1 MQKLSRSLI
10 ALGGLAAL
18 AACGD
23 DVSVTPPTPPA
34 VAVVGVTVSPQTLTL
49 RIGESATLG
58 VSVETT
64 GGAATTVTW
73 TSSTPSVAT
82 VSAAGAVTAVAAG
95 NTTVR
100 ATSTADASKSGAAQ
114 VTVLANAVRSV
125 TVSPQSLSL
134 QVGQTA
140 TPVAT
145 VDRDAGVAGTVTWAS
160 NAAGVATVSTAGLIT
175 AVAPGTAIITATSTV
190 DATKSAALAVTV
202 VPVPNNLIGLSVA
215 PTNAN
220 LGVGG
225 TVQLVPS
232 ATTSGSPA
240 VTYTYASSNTGVATV
255 SNSGLVTAVG
265 NGTAVITTTA
275 TTSTNSLSV
284 ATTINVASASVSI
297 LSITT
302 GALNTPVN
310 IANVAGQIEV
320 TMNISAGNQT
330 LDSVRVRLGNQ
341 PAATQGF
348 TVNGAPNAPVT
359 LSINTAAYAI
369 NADSSSTVR
378 YLNGQ
383 TGVTA
388 DLFVRGA
395 SGPTASNT
403 ITINLNNTDTF
414 HARWTLPAN
423 SAASAAGFIWYG
435 GPNTFSRINAIPVM
449 YSGNTVTSATLHMDD
464 FSVAGNAPLCLV
476 NGTTTGATTVTDAT
490 APFTGDF
497 SCSGVTNTT
506 VQPGVAASLRADGN
520 SGPTGVGANAAA
532 GFHTTLFANAAIL
545 TASNAAAPNIAPV
558 RIDVAAP
565 VFAVAPSL
573 TNALV
578 AGQITGWVNAAT
590 VLGSTSAIFT
600 TANVTD
606 AGVGLNATRTL
617 THQYQGCPYQ
627 ATTANKVWVGYDGT
641 GNTIPECATD
651 FTGGATPGPYE
662 ARAQETDRLG
672 NVGTSPISGRFGVD
686 KTAPTVRWGAAT
698 SAANSVS
705 ATTRTFQSEAFD
717 DRAGFLQITAP
728 GTQTL
733 AAHNHFL
740 ARASGAT
747 PTGVCAVGTTPT
759 GGIGT
764 AFVTA
769 PACGRVADN
778 AAAYVVLGDGFNQG
792 NAVVINTA
800 GYATYNSAWT
810 DQAGNTSV
818 LGTRIV
824 AVDPALPSVTGLNV
838 PAGITATTFP
848 AFALTYTDDVEGT
861 DYSFGL
867 NYPAVGVTRYPR
879 KNQNTTFDDVI
890 STPGQFTFTSP
901 YGLPFVRRIEIVC
914 SAAAAPSAN
923 CAGANQVQ
931 PSVAGTN
938 PTDATAKPD
947 QVQGT
952 AFDVL
957 GSASAPFSSSPFV
970 AILAGNVQNGTN
982 FEAWNAANAA
992 NAIGTWSIIPLAAG
1006 FNAGAGLKA
1015 QVVTTSNS
1023 TNAPF
1028 ARVDFYRVNAG
1039 EWYYF
1044 GSSTSAVPGNN
1055 TTNRFWTYLFS
1066 GTPANT
1072 PFNTTAQAGASAGDI
1087 FIAVGVT
1094 SAGDG
1099 LSTLSTILVP

>member
-359 LSINTAAYAI
+359 LSINTAAYTI

-414 HARWTLPAN
+414 HARWTLPAT
-423 SAASAAGFIWYG
+423 SATSATGFIWYG
-435 GPNTFSRINAIPVM
+435 GPNTFTRINAIPVM
-449 YSGNTVTSATLHMDD
+449 YSGNTVTSATIHMD
-464 FSVAGNAPLCLV
+464 NANVFGQDAACLV
-476 NGTTTGATTVTDAT
+476 NGTTTGAVTVTDAT

-497 SCSGVTNTT
+497 SCSGVTLTA
-506 VQPGVAASLRADGN
+506 VQPGVLNSLRADGN
-520 SGPTGVGANAAA
+520 AGPGAVGAVNGA
-532 GFHTTLFANAAIL
+532 GHTILFANAAIL

-558 RIDVAAP
+558 RIDVQAP
-565 VFAVAPSL
+565 SFAVAPSL

-590 VLGSTSAIFT
+590 VLGSTTAVFT

-617 THQYQGCPYQ
+617 THQYQGCPFVS
-627 ATTANKVWVGYDGT
+627 TTASKVWVSYDGT

-672 NVGTSPISGRFGVD
+672 NLGTSGNSGRFGVD
-686 KTAPTVRWGAAT
+686 KTAPTTRWGTAT

-705 ATTRTFQSEAFD
+705 AVSRTFQSEAFD
-717 DRAGFLQITAP
+717 DRAGFQ
-728 GTQTL
+728 QN
-733 AAHNHFL
+733 AAHTHFL

-778 AAAYVVLGDGFNQG
+778 VVYPVLGDGFNQG
-792 NAVVINTA
+792 SAILINTA
-800 GYATYNSAWT
+800 GYATYSSAWT
-810 DQAGNTSV
+810 DQAGNSTV

-838 PAGITATTFP
+838 PAGITATAFP

-879 KNQNTTFDDVI
+879 RTQNTRFDDTI

-982 FEAWNAANAA
+982 FEAWNGANAA

-1015 QVVTTSNS
+1015 QVVTTTNS

-1072 PFNTTAQAGASAGDI
+1072 PFNTTAQAGASAGDV